1 MIDPLPVFHF
11 SVDWGGARS
20 GFSEVSGLD
29 IAIEPIE
36 YREGSSPSYAVTR
49 MPGLAKYG
57 NVVLKRGI
65 VPGDNE
71 LFDWFS
77 TARLNKVER
86 RDVRIALLNEEHEP
100 VVVWKVHNA
109 WVTKIE
115 GPGLKATGNEVAI
128 ESMELAHDGIS
139 IEHR

>member
-29 IAIEPIE
+29 VAIEPIE